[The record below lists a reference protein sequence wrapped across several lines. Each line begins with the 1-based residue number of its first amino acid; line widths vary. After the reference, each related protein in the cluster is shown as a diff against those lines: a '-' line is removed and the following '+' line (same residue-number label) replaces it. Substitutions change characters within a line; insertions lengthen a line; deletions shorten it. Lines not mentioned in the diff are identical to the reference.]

1 MNFVLLARRFEKC
14 MIQNIYLYFSKARDA
29 NLRRWALNGWRLFK
43 NACGRTKPSPGMQ
56 LERLFSWIS
65 YEMWVD
71 KYENINIERI
81 YSILLYELTHL
92 ICWLK
97 AYSAKLLCVTCLGAR
112 ACARAPVEPLMHSA
126 ERASGSLRK
135 HSGTS
140 RLHKHSCIT
149 QIRCSRACRTTP
161 TRAPIASRQNSCV
174 LLERKCIKL

>member
-1 MNFVLLARRFEKC
+1 

-29 NLRRWALNGWRLFK
+29 NLRWWALNGWRLFK

-56 LERLFSWIS
+56 FERLFSWIS

-71 KYENINIERI
+71 KYENINIESI

-112 ACARAPVEPLMHSA
+112 VCSCACEASNAFCR
-126 ERASGSLRK
+126 ERGSLRK

-161 TRAPIASRQNSCV
+161 TRAPIAFRQNSRV

>member
-1 MNFVLLARRFEKC
+1 MNFVLLARRLKNAWYKIF
-14 MIQNIYLYFSKARDA
+14 IFIFQRARDA

-56 LERLFSWIS
+56 FERLFSWIS

-97 AYSAKLLCVTCLGAR
+97 AYSAKLLCVTRLGAR
-112 ACARAPVEPLMHSA
+112 ARAPVKPLMHSA
-126 ERASGSLRK
+126 ERAAHLENILVPQGFINTLA
-135 HSGTS
+135 
-140 RLHKHSCIT
+140 LH
-149 QIRCSRACRTTP
+149 R
-161 TRAPIASRQNSCV
+161 
-174 LLERKCIKL
+174 